1 LKHSLASIQKNN
13 QKENDMQT
21 KLRVITGLHI
31 GGSDDTMQIGGI
43 DSAVIKREIFANNDG
58 TINYDGTGKKITE
71 PYIPGS
77 SLKGKVRS
85 LLEHSFGLILAQKE
99 LELKTKNEQNKRDKF
114 EAGKV
119 IDSNFISFVNKHN
132 LQNKDKLVKKANL
145 IITLFGESAGS
156 GDKENI
162 KITRAIFRDTFLT
175 KESRK
180 LYLED
185 KLKLSEEKAENTINR
200 VSVMANPRFMER
212 VPSGVEFDFEVIIR
226 DLADDATQKEL
237 FENTIN
243 LGLLLLQNDALG
255 GGGSRGN
262 GKIEFEVFK
271 DKELSIE
278 IKALMDKI
286 EKSL

>member
-1 LKHSLASIQKNN
+1 
-13 QKENDMQT
+13 MQT
-21 KLRVITGLHI
+21 KLRILTGLHI

-43 DSAVIKREIFANNDG
+43 DSAVIKREIFANIDG
-58 TINYDGTGKKITE
+58 SINYDGTGKKITE

-85 LLEHSFGLILAQKE
+85 LLEHSFGLIRAQKIK
-99 LELKTKNEQNKRDKF
+99 LRDK
-114 EAGKV
+114 AGKP
-119 IDSNFISFVNKHN
+119 IDSNFAKSLDEN
-132 LQNKDKLVKKANL
+132 LQKKANL
-145 IITLFGESAGS
+145 IIILFGESAGS
-156 GDKENI
+156 GDKSNT

-180 LYLED
+180 LYLDD
-185 KLKLSEEKAENTINR
+185 KIKLSEEKAENTINR

-212 VPSGVEFDFEVIIR
+212 VPAGVEFDFEVVLR
-226 DLADDATQKEL
+226 DFQEDKNLPLSK
-237 FENTIN
+237 TIE

-262 GKIEFEVFK
+262 GKIEFEKFQNIENLK
-271 DKELSIE
+271 LKIKELME
-278 IKALMDKI
+278 EI

>member
-1 LKHSLASIQKNN
+1 
-13 QKENDMQT
+13 MQT

-43 DSAVIKREIFANNDG
+43 DSAVVKREIFTNDDG
-58 TINYDGTGKKITE
+58 SINYDGKGKKITE

-99 LELKTKNEQNKRDKF
+99 LELKTKNEQNKKDKF

-119 IDSNFISFVNKHN
+119 IDSSFISFVNKHN
-132 LQNKDKLVKKANL
+132 LQNKDKFIKKANL

-156 GDKENI
+156 GDTNNI

-175 KESRK
+175 TASRK
-180 LYLED
+180 LYLD
-185 KLKLSEEKAENTINR
+185 SKIKLSEEKAENTINR
-200 VSVMANPRFMER
+200 VTVMANPRFMER
-212 VPSGVEFDFEVIIR
+212 VPSGVEFDFEYILR
-226 DLADDATQKEL
+226 DLGD
-237 FENTIN
+237 ENKQLLEDTMI

-262 GKIEFEVFK
+262 GKIEFEVFQDLK
-271 DKELSIE
+271 DLRLKINELME
-278 IKALMDKI
+278 KI
-286 EKSL
+286 EDSIKKSL

>member
-1 LKHSLASIQKNN
+1 
-13 QKENDMQT
+13 MQT

-43 DSAVIKREIFANNDG
+43 DSAVIKREIFANSDG
-58 TINYDGTGKKITE
+58 TINYDGSGKKITE

-85 LLEHSFGLILAQKE
+85 LLEHSFGLIREQKIK
-99 LELKTKNEQNKRDKF
+99 LGDK
-114 EAGKV
+114 AGKPV
-119 IDSNFISFVNKHN
+119 DSSFAKLLDGN
-132 LQNKDKLVKKANL
+132 LQKKANL

-156 GDKENI
+156 GDKSNI

-175 KESRK
+175 MASRK

-200 VSVMANPRFMER
+200 VSVTANPRFMER

-226 DLADDATQKEL
+226 DLGDDEKQKEL
-237 FENTIN
+237 FNDTIE

-262 GKIEFEVFK
+262 GKIEFEIFK
-271 DKELSIE
+271 DKDLANE
-278 IKALMDKI
+278 IKTLMDKI
-286 EKSL
+286 KTSLNEPINHKD